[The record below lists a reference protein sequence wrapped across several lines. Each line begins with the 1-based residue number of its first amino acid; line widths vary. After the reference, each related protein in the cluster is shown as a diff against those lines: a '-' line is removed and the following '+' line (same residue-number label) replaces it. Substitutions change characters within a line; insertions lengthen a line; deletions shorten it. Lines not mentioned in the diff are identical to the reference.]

1 MSAEAVA
8 ARYAQ
13 ALFELGVEMGNLPAL
28 TDEIRRVGETY
39 EGSDEL
45 RAVLGNPI
53 VDAASRQAILRDVLA
68 RLGVGPVVTNTL
80 GLLAE
85 RRRLTVLPYL
95 SRSLQRLADE
105 RAGVVRATV
114 TSATPLADGYVDE
127 LRQQLETSLGKR
139 VQLEREVDPTLLG
152 GLITRIGDRVIDGS
166 LRTRLDRLRQTM
178 LTGQATLQVRP
189 PFPTRFD
196 VR

>member
-1 MSAEAVA
+1 MSVEAVA

-13 ALFELGVEMGNLPAL
+13 ALFELGVEQGNLPQVS
-28 TDEIRRVGETY
+28 DEVRKINEVY

-53 VDAASRQAILRDVLA
+53 VDAASRQAILRDVLS
-68 RLGVGPVVTNTL
+68 RLGVGPIVTSTL

-85 RRRLTVLPYL
+85 RGRLTVLPYL
-95 SRSLQRLADE
+95 SRGLQRLADE

-114 TSATPLADGYVDE
+114 TSAAPLSDGYVDE
-127 LRQQLETSLGKR
+127 LRRQLEASLGKK
-139 VQLEREVDPTLLG
+139 VQLDRQVDPTLLG

-178 LTGQATLQVRP
+178 LTGQASLPDAP
-189 PFPTRFD
+189 PAPYTRFE
-196 VR
+196 